1 MAPAK
6 DYYQILGV
14 SRTATEKEIKSA
26 YRKLARKYH
35 PDVNRGDNASEER
48 FKEVSEAYEVLSDAE
63 KRKKYDQFG
72 HLGDAWRHVGEAG
85 FHPGAGGGFGGG
97 FNPEDL
103 GMNANLDDL
112 LGGLF
117 GAGKAGRFRRQQMAT
132 RGNDLQYEVE
142 ITLEEAFRGT
152 ERTLT
157 QRIHDTCPTCRGT
170 GNTANNRLCPT
181 CGGLGVAES
190 PRTLTVKIPK
200 GVKDGSRIRLSGKGE
215 PGMNG
220 GPAGDLFLVP
230 HITPHPR
237 FERKGDDLYTDVPVT
252 YPQAALGAEVAVQT
266 LDGSITARVPPGT
279 SSGQSLRLRGKGMPK
294 LMEEGAGD
302 LYARVKV
309 MVPRQ
314 LSERERELIEE
325 LQQLQE
331 GTGAAG
337 RE

>member
-1 MAPAK
+1 MAAAK

-14 SRTATEKEIKSA
+14 SRTATEREIKSA
-26 YRKLARKYH
+26 YRKLARKHH
-35 PDVNRGDNASEER
+35 PDVNRGDKVSEER
-48 FKEVSEAYEVLSDAE
+48 FKEVSEAYEVLSDAD

-72 HLGDAWRHVGEAG
+72 HLGGDSWRHVGEAG
-85 FHPGAGGGFGGG
+85 FNPGAGGGFGGGG

-103 GMNANLDDL
+103 GMNVNLDDL

-142 ITLEEAFRGT
+142 ITLEEAYRGA

-157 QRIHDTCPTCRGT
+157 LRVHESCPTCHGS
-170 GNTANNRLCPT
+170 GNTADNRLCPT

-190 PRTLTVKIPK
+190 PRSLTVKIPK
-200 GVKDGSRIRLSGKGE
+200 GVKDGSRIRLTGKGE

-220 GPAGDLFLVP
+220 GPAGDLFLIPRIAP
-230 HITPHPR
+230 HAR
-237 FERKGDDLYTDVPVT
+237 FERKGDDLYTDVAVT
-252 YPQAALGAEVAVQT
+252 FPQAALGAEVSVQT
-266 LDGSITARVPPGT
+266 LDGAVTARVPAGT
-279 SSGQSLRLRGKGMPK
+279 STGQSLRLRGKGMPK

-309 MVPRQ
+309 MVPKT
-314 LSERERELIEE
+314 LSDRERELIEE
-325 LQQLQE
+325 LQRIQE
-331 GTGAAG
+331 GRG
-337 RE
+337 

>member
-1 MAPAK
+1 MAAAK

-14 SRTATEKEIKSA
+14 SKSATEKEIKSA

-35 PDVNRGDNASEER
+35 PDVNRGDKASEER
-48 FKEVSEAYEVLSDAE
+48 FKEISEAYEVLSNPDQ
-63 KRKKYDQFG
+63 RKKYDQFG
-72 HLGDAWRHVGEAG
+72 HMGDMWRHVGEAG
-85 FHPGAGGGFGGG
+85 FNPNAGGGG
-97 FNPEDL
+97 FNFNPGDM
-103 GMNANLDDL
+103 GMGANVNLEDL
-112 LGGLF
+112 LGQMF
-117 GAGKAGRFRRQQMAT
+117 GTGKAGRFRRQQVAT

-142 ITLEEAFRGT
+142 ITLEEAYTGT
-152 ERTLT
+152 ERTIT

-181 CGGLGVAES
+181 CGGLGVAEA

-200 GVKDGSRIRLSGKGE
+200 GVKDGSRIRLAGKGE
-215 PGMNG
+215 PGQNS

-230 HITPHPR
+230 HIAPHPR

-252 YPQAALGAEVAVQT
+252 YPQAALGAEVSVQT
-266 LDGSITARVPPGT
+266 LNGAVTTRVPAGT

-309 MVPRQ
+309 MVPKT
-314 LSERERELIEE
+314 LSDRERELIEE
-325 LQQLQE
+325 LQRIQE
-331 GTGAAG
+331 G
-337 RE
+337 EK

>member
-6 DYYQILGV
+6 DYYHILGV

-35 PDVNRGDNASEER
+35 PDVNRGDKASEER
-48 FKEVSEAYEVLSDAE
+48 FKEISEAYEVLSDAAN
-63 KRKKYDQFG
+63 RKKYDQYG

-85 FHPGAGGGFGGG
+85 FNPGAGGFGGG

-103 GMNANLDDL
+103 GVNVNLDDL

-117 GAGKAGRFRRQQMAT
+117 GTGKAGRFRRQQMAT

-142 ITLEEAFRGT
+142 ITLEEAYHGT
-152 ERTLT
+152 ERTIT
-157 QRIHDTCPTCRGT
+157 QRIHETCPTCHGT
-170 GNTANNRLCPT
+170 GNTANNRLCTT
-181 CGGLGVAES
+181 CGGLGVAEQ
-190 PRTLTVKIPK
+190 PRTLAVKIPK

-215 PGMNG
+215 PGMHG
-220 GPAGDLFLVP
+220 GPAGDLYLAP

-237 FERKGDDLYTDVPVT
+237 FERKGDDLYTDVAVT
-252 YPQAALGAEVAVQT
+252 FPQAALGAEVSVQT
-266 LDGSITARVPPGT
+266 LDGMVTTRVPGGT

-309 MVPRQ
+309 MVPKT
-314 LSERERELIEE
+314 LSDREKELIEE
-325 LQQLQE
+325 LQRIQE
-331 GTGAAG
+331 G